1 MKSLLKTFAAAAVL
15 AAVAGPAFAQAPSQ
29 APCPPD
35 SLAPDCLKDEAWR
48 AAQWAVQTSAAQALS
63 QVSARFASGDDALA
77 RLVSQRERALRERA
91 AAQDAL
97 YEALA
102 MADAASREAGSTS
115 ARERLDRLSGEV
127 EALNARLDAEFPE
140 YAQLTSPSPLSIAQA
155 QSLLRDDEAMILILA
170 GERGSFVF
178 AIDRQGA
185 DWARVEL
192 TASDLA
198 EAVDTLRQSLDP
210 AHGRGPWNTVPT
222 QGPGSGLAPFDRAE
236 AYRLYQA
243 LLAPVESR
251 LAGKRHVYAVP
262 SGALSSLPLGVMV
275 TRAPQGDDA
284 DPRAL
289 AQTGWLAREFAMTVL
304 PTPASLRAL
313 SRFGESRARSPFFGV
328 GDPCIGSRAGANCD
342 RAGPSPAS
350 GSGGERGGAPASL
363 RGVSTR
369 GVYNADAD
377 AVRALAALPNTRPE
391 LVALARAF
399 GADPERDLL
408 VGVRATET
416 ALLGEAGLRDHRV
429 IAFATHGLIADELPG
444 LVEPALVLTPPDQAM
459 DGDDGLL
466 TASEIAR
473 DLDLDADWVI
483 LSACNTAAPGGAGAE
498 SLSGLA
504 SAFFYAGARSL
515 LVSHWVVDDA
525 AARRITTGA
534 LAAMTEDP
542 GAGRSEA
549 LRQSLLTLM
558 EEDRFAHPAMW
569 APFVLVGQNRP
580 VAEG

>member
-1 MKSLLKTFAAAAVL
+1 MKRFLIACAAALTFA
-15 AAVAGPAFAQAPSQ
+15 AGPAFAQTGCEPNSME
-29 APCPPD
+29 PE
-35 SLAPDCLKDEAWR
+35 CLKDEAWR

-77 RLVSQRERALRERA
+77 RLVADRERTVRERA
-91 AAQDAL
+91 AAQEAL
-97 YEALA
+97 YEALSLS
-102 MADAASREAGSTS
+102 DPESREAGSTA
-115 ARERLDRLSGEV
+115 ARERLDRLTGEL
-127 EALNARLDAEFPE
+127 ETLDRRLDAEFPE
-140 YAQLTSPSPLSIAQA
+140 YAQLTNPSPLSIVEAQG
-155 QSLLRDDEAMILILA
+155 LLRADEAMILFLV

-178 AIDRQGA
+178 AIDREGS
-185 DWARVEL
+185 DWARVDL
-192 TASDLA
+192 NADDLA

-210 AHGRGPWNTVPT
+210 AYGRGPWNTVPV
-222 QGPGSGLAPFDRAE
+222 QSAGSGLDPFDRAE

-243 LLAPVESR
+243 LFAPIEAR
-251 LAGKRHVYAVP
+251 LDGKRHVYAIP

-275 TRAPQGDDA
+275 TEEPQGDDA

-289 AQTGWLAREFAMTVL
+289 AGTAWLARDFAMTVL
-304 PTPASLRAL
+304 PTPSSLRSLA
-313 SRFGESRARSPFFGV
+313 RFGESSARSPFFGV

-342 RAGPSPAS
+342 RGGPAS
-350 GSGGERGGAPASL
+350 GGGDRGAAPESFRGA
-363 RGVSTR
+363 STR
-369 GVYNADAD
+369 GVYNADVD
-377 AVRALAALPNTRPE
+377 AVRSLAALPNTRPE

-399 GADPERDLL
+399 GADPDRDLL
-408 VGVRATET
+408 VGAAATET
-416 ALLGEAGLRDHRV
+416 ALTSSSDLRDRRV

-444 LVEPALVLTPPDQAM
+444 LVEPALVLTPPDEAM
-459 DGDDGLL
+459 EGDDGLL

-483 LSACNTAAPGGAGAE
+483 LSACNTAAPDGAGAE

-534 LAAMTEDP
+534 LAAMNEDP
-542 GAGRSEA
+542 QAGRSEA

-558 EEDRFAHPAMW
+558 EEDQFAHPAMW

-580 VAEG
+580 VEG

>member
-1 MKSLLKTFAAAAVL
+1 MKTLLNSVAAAAVL
-15 AAVAGPAFAQAPSQ
+15 AFASAPAFAQ

-35 SLAPDCLKDEAWR
+35 SMESECLKDEAWR

-63 QVSARFASGDDALA
+63 QVSARFASGDDVLA
-77 RLVSQRERALRERA
+77 RLVSERERAVRERA
-91 AAQDAL
+91 SSQEAL
-97 YEALA
+97 YEALSLG
-102 MADAASREAGSTS
+102 DSQSREAAS
-115 ARERLDRLSGEV
+115 ANARQRLDTATSELT
-127 EALNARLDAEFPE
+127 ALDARLGAEFPE
-140 YAQLTSPSPLSIAQA
+140 YADLTSPSPLSIREA
-155 QSLLRDDEAMILILA
+155 QSLLREDEAMILILA

-185 DWARVEL
+185 DWARVDM
-192 TASDLA
+192 TSDDLSQ
-198 EAVDTLRQSLDP
+198 AVDTLRQSLDP
-210 AHGRGPWNTVPT
+210 AYGRGPWNTVPV
-222 QGPGSGLAPFDRAE
+222 QSAGSGLDPFDRAE

-243 LLAPVESR
+243 LLAPIESR

-275 TRAPQGDDA
+275 TTEPQGDDS

-289 AQTGWLAREFAMTVL
+289 AQTSWLAREFAMTVL

-313 SRFGESRARSPFFGV
+313 SRFGESRASSPFFGV

-342 RAGPSPAS
+342 RGGPV
-350 GSGGERGGAPASL
+350 SGGGGRGVAPESF

-369 GVYNADAD
+369 GVFNADVD
-377 AVRALAALPNTRPE
+377 AVRSLAALPNTRPE

-399 GADPERDLL
+399 GADPDRDLL
-408 VGVRATET
+408 VGAGATET
-416 ALLGEAGLRDHRV
+416 ALRGSSDLRNQRV

-444 LVEPALVLTPPDQAM
+444 LVEPALVLTPPGQAV

-473 DLDLDADWVI
+473 YLDLDADWVI

-515 LVSHWVVDDA
+515 LVSHWVVDDT

-534 LAAMTEDP
+534 LEAMNANPE
-542 GAGRSEA
+542 GGRSEA

-558 EEDRFAHPAMW
+558 EEDAFAHPAMW

-580 VAEG
+580 VEG

>member
-1 MKSLLKTFAAAAVL
+1 MKTLLKCAAAAAVL
-15 AAVAGPAFAQAPSQ
+15 AFATTPSFAQ

-35 SLAPDCLKDEAWR
+35 SMESECLKDEAWR

-77 RLVSQRERALRERA
+77 RLVTERERAVRERA
-91 AAQDAL
+91 SAQEAL
-97 YEALA
+97 YEALSLS
-102 MADAASREAGSTS
+102 DAASREAGSTNT
-115 ARERLDRLSGEV
+115 RQRLDTVTAELAALEARLS
-127 EALNARLDAEFPE
+127 AEFPE
-140 YAQLTSPSPLSIAQA
+140 YAELTSPSPLSITQTQA
-155 QSLLRDDEAMILILA
+155 LLRDDEAMILILA
-170 GERGSFVF
+170 GDRGSFVF

-185 DWARVEL
+185 DWARVDL
-192 TASDLA
+192 TSDDLSQ
-198 EAVDTLRQSLDP
+198 AVDTLRQSLDP
-210 AHGRGPWNTVPT
+210 AYGRGPWNTVPV
-222 QGPGSGLAPFDRAE
+222 QSAGSGLDPFDRAE

-243 LLAPVESR
+243 LLAPIESR

-275 TRAPQGDDA
+275 TAEPQGDDS

-289 AQTGWLAREFAMTVL
+289 AGTAWLARDFAMTVL

-313 SRFGESRARSPFFGV
+313 SRFGQSQAQSPFFGV

-342 RAGPSPAS
+342 RGQPAS
-350 GSGGERGGAPASL
+350 GGGERGAAPASF

-369 GVYNADAD
+369 GVFNADVD
-377 AVRALAALPNTRPE
+377 AVRSLAALPNTRPE

-399 GADPERDLL
+399 GADPDRDLL
-408 VGVRATET
+408 VGARATES
-416 ALLGEAGLRDHRV
+416 ALRGSANLRDQRV

-444 LVEPALVLTPPDQAM
+444 LVEPALVLTPPGQAI

-466 TASEIAR
+466 TASEIAAY
-473 DLDLDADWVI
+473 LDLDADWVI
-483 LSACNTAAPGGAGAE
+483 LSACNTAAPGGAGAD

-515 LVSHWVVDDA
+515 LVSHWVVDDT

-534 LAAMTEDP
+534 LAAMNDNPE
-542 GAGRSEA
+542 AGRSEA
-549 LRQSLLTLM
+549 LRQSLLALM
-558 EEDRFAHPAMW
+558 EEDQFAHPAMW

-580 VAEG
+580 IEG